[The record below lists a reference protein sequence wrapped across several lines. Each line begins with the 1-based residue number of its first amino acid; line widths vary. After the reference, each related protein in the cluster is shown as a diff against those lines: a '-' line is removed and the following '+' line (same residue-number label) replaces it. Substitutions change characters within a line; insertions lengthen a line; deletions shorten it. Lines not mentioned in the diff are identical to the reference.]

1 MNRITT
7 GITIA
12 LLMVIGASHIAKA
25 DELDDIRKAGKIRIA
40 IDLGVPPYGMTDE
53 KLQPTGLDVET
64 AQALAKDWGLQF
76 EHVPTTGASRIP
88 SLQTGKADLVIS
100 SLSYTPERAKVIDF
114 SLGYAV
120 LRTVVAA
127 PKSITLKSLADLDGK
142 TVGTVR
148 GTTHDTQLTK
158 EGPKGMKLVRY
169 EDDATEAQAFLSGQV
184 DIFSTAEMIVPQID
198 KKNPARQV
206 EVKFVLDN
214 FKLAIGVRKGEKRLL
229 DEVNKWIVANIKNGR
244 LNALNKKYFGD
255 DLPDL
260 ILKQEVSQ

>member
-1 MNRITT
+1 MLKKIVAAMALAIT
-7 GITIA
+7 A
-12 LLMVIGASHIAKA
+12 LVAAMSLAHA
-25 DELDDIRKAGKIRIA
+25 DALDDIKKAGKIRIA
-40 IDLGVPPYGMTDE
+40 IDLGVPPYGMTDD
-53 KLQPTGLDVET
+53 KLQPTGLDIET
-64 AQALAKDWGLQF
+64 ARLLAKDWGLEF

-100 SLSYTPERAKVIDF
+100 SLSYTAERAKVIDF

-120 LRTVVAA
+120 LRTVIAA
-127 PKSITLKSLADLDGK
+127 PKSVVVKSLADLDGK

-206 EVKFVLDN
+206 ELKFVLDN
-214 FKLAIGVRKGEKRLL
+214 FKLAVGVKKDEKRLL
-229 DEVNKWIVANIKNGR
+229 DEVNAWVAANIKNGR
-244 LNALNKKYFGD
+244 LNDLNKKYFGA

-260 ILKQEVSQ
+260 ILKQ